1 MKYLSAIAA
10 CLLLAVTVVS
20 AQTYGAQTTTLATN
34 AVAASSTE
42 TLSTV
47 IDCGKQD
54 TVAVQIA
61 FKMSGSGTG
70 NQTLTFERSVDGI
83 SYETLAAKKT
93 AVVIAATGA
102 TTSVT
107 VTNIPSYGAKYI
119 KLSSWANADAGV
131 YTTNMVV
138 KYAVKIPAR

>member
-1 MKYLSAIAA
+1 MKYLIAIIAS
-10 CLLLAVTVVS
+10 LLLVVS
-20 AQTYGAQTTTLATN
+20 ANAQTYAVQNLSLATN

-42 TLSTV
+42 TLSSV

-54 TVAVQIA
+54 TVAVMLQ
-61 FKMSGSGTG
+61 FKMSTSGTG
-70 NQTLTFERSVDGI
+70 NQTFTFARSVDGT
-83 SYETLAAKKT
+83 SYETLAGKQT
-93 AVVIAATGA
+93 AVVVAATGA
-102 TTSVT
+102 TTSTT

-119 KLSSWANADAGV
+119 KLISWANADAGA